1 MNYLQTVRTSGIA
14 LLAGLL
20 LACAAT
26 TNVDYREGYDFSALR
41 TLRLVPPAQPGSA
54 DTRINSPLVDER
66 IRKAIV
72 DRLRAQG
79 YELVEADADAD
90 VTWQVTTRAGLE
102 SDRSGFSV
110 GLGTFSRH
118 SAVGIGY
125 GFPGYDVD
133 SYDESVLTID
143 VLDTATGTLLW
154 RGSDSRRLT
163 DGATP
168 ESLTRTVQE
177 LVGAVLAK
185 FPPGR

>member
-1 MNYLQTVRTSGIA
+1 MNYRQLVRTSGIV

-26 TNVDYREGYDFSALR
+26 TNVDYREGYDFSALH
-41 TLRLVPPAQPGSA
+41 TLRLVPPAQPGTA
-54 DTRINSPLVDER
+54 DTRINSPLVEER

-79 YELVEADADAD
+79 FTLVESGADADL
-90 VTWQVTTRAGLE
+90 TWQINTRSGVE
-102 SDRSGFSV
+102 SDRSGVSV
-110 GLGTFSRH
+110 GFGTFSRH

-125 GFPGYDVD
+125 GFPGYEVG

-143 VLDTATGTLLW
+143 VLGAQDGALLW

-163 DGATP
+163 DGASP
-168 ESLTRTVQE
+168 ESLTKDVQE
-177 LVGAVLAK
+177 LVDAVLAK